1 MKKISTKQRISL
13 IITLIFVFTTL
24 AVNIKNF
31 KKDIKYIASTE
42 VNNKYN
48 TKQNNHKE
56 EDYNVKDHISNLW
69 HTLGESI
76 DYLKEN
82 IDNKEKAKEIETL
95 IDDSIT
101 ALDSIEDTLNKNYK
115 DTSSDFILYTRDMRN
130 GFINL
135 KEILK
140 KDNVSKEEILK
151 GIKQNYIKG
160 KTLQKLD

>member
-1 MKKISTKQRISL
+1 MKKISTKQRIYL

-101 ALDSIEDTLNKNYK
+101 ALDSIEDALNKNYK

-135 KEILK
+135 KEILE
-140 KDNVSKEEILK
+140 KDNVSKKEILK

>member
-1 MKKISTKQRISL
+1 MRKISTKERISL
-13 IITLIFVFTTL
+13 IIALIFFFTTL
-24 AVNIKNF
+24 TVNIKNF

-76 DYLKEN
+76 DYLKGN
-82 IDNKEKAKEIETL
+82 IDNKEKAKEIEIL

-101 ALDSIEDTLNKNYK
+101 ALNSIEDDLNKNYK

-135 KEILK
+135 KEILE

-151 GIKQNYIKG
+151 DIKQNYIKG
-160 KTLQKLD
+160 KTSQKLD

>member
-56 EDYNVKDHISNLW
+56 EDYNVKYHISNLW

-82 IDNKEKAKEIETL
+82 IDNKEKSK
-95 IDDSIT
+95 
-101 ALDSIEDTLNKNYK
+101 
-115 DTSSDFILYTRDMRN
+115 RN
-130 GFINL
+130 RNP
-135 KEILK
+135 
-140 KDNVSKEEILK
+140 NR
-151 GIKQNYIKG
+151 
-160 KTLQKLD
+160 

>member
-1 MKKISTKQRISL
+1 MRKISTKERISL
-13 IITLIFVFTTL
+13 IIALIFFFTTL
-24 AVNIKNF
+24 TVNIKNF

-56 EDYNVKDHISNLW
+56 EDYNVKNHISNLW

-76 DYLKEN
+76 DYLQGN
-82 IDNKEKAKEIETL
+82 IDNKEKAKEIEIL
-95 IDDSIT
+95 INDSIT
-101 ALDSIEDTLNKNYK
+101 ALNSIEDALNKNYK

-135 KEILK
+135 KEILE

-151 GIKQNYIKG
+151 DIKQNYIKG
-160 KTLQKLD
+160 KTSQKLD

>member
-1 MKKISTKQRISL
+1 MRKISTKERISL
-13 IITLIFVFTTL
+13 IIALIFFFTTL
-24 AVNIKNF
+24 TVNIKNF

-76 DYLKEN
+76 DYLKGN
-82 IDNKEKAKEIETL
+82 IDNKEKAKEIKIL

-101 ALDSIEDTLNKNYK
+101 ALNSIEDALNKNYK

-130 GFINL
+130 GFANL
-135 KEILK
+135 KEILE

-151 GIKQNYIKG
+151 DIKQNYIKG
-160 KTLQKLD
+160 KTSQKLD

>member
-1 MKKISTKQRISL
+1 MREISTKERISL
-13 IITLIFVFTTL
+13 IIALIFFFTTL
-24 AVNIKNF
+24 TVNIKNF

-76 DYLKEN
+76 DYLKGN
-82 IDNKEKAKEIETL
+82 IDNKEKAKEIKIL

-101 ALDSIEDTLNKNYK
+101 ALNSIEDALNKNYK

-130 GFINL
+130 GFANL
-135 KEILK
+135 KEILE

-151 GIKQNYIKG
+151 DIKQNYIKG
-160 KTLQKLD
+160 KTSQKLD